1 MRVIGVLVTVVF
13 AAATAVLT
21 FPAFFHLE
29 RTYPITQLVAMR
41 GLIVLGLAALTV
53 LFLLLAVAR
62 PLRGFAMSMA
72 IVAAIGSI
80 SSGVMLG
87 VRGYGEDTLPE
98 ATDTSVRV
106 MSWNT
111 AGEATGAYRIAQT
124 AVAMDADIVALP
136 ETTEDGGE
144 QVAVEMREL
153 GRPMWVHHVGYNA
166 AESPTPYAWETTL
179 LISPD
184 LGDYSVIGSSEDG
197 SSNTTTLPS
206 AVAMPVD
213 GNGPTVVAVH
223 AVAPREKYMDA
234 WSSDL
239 KWIADQCA
247 EGDVIL
253 AGDFNATLEHMSRFG
268 AEGHD
273 LGYCDDATS
282 QTRNGGIGTWPTSV
296 PALLGSPI
304 DHVMHTSAWRATGS
318 VVLTNLDDAG
328 SDHRP
333 LVVQLE
339 PTGE

>member
-213 GNGPTVVAVH
+213 GDGPIVVAVH
-223 AVAPREKYMDA
+223 AVAPRPGDMA
-234 WSSDL
+234 SWRSDL
-239 KWIADQCA
+239 QWLADQCA
-247 EGDVIL
+247 ADDVIM
-253 AGDFNATLEHMSRFG
+253 AGDFNATLDHMARLG
-268 AEGHD
+268 VGDAD
-273 LGYCDDATS
+273 LGRCHDASRATG
-282 QTRNGGIGTWPTSV
+282 NGGIGTWPTDV
-296 PALLGSPI
+296 PAPLGAPI
-304 DHVMHTSAWRATGS
+304 DHVMATEVWQPAGS
-318 VVLTNLDDAG
+318 IVLSSLDGSG

-333 LVVQLE
+333 LVVQY
-339 PTGE
+339 TRR